1 MLLQLPARA
10 GGRDRWRP
18 ITALPAT
25 LSAVLALVLT
35 ACSSTP
41 SGDQTTSTSSATA
54 VTTTIPASTSTST
67 TTSTTTTLPVPVQAG
82 GTSIVRVRVAALP
95 PGASVL
101 PAISPASAAWLR
113 MVPIAFRTFGSGPD
127 LLLVAGQDGSLSW
140 WDSTLLSDLSLQYRV
155 TVFDLPGAGYSGA
168 ATAPLSLGWLADMT
182 AGFALSVGLSHPI
195 VLGWGL
201 GGEIALSLAERHPGL
216 ASSLVLVDTSGGGA
230 AATQPS
236 RGVAGLLALP
246 GATPLALS
254 ELLFPPTT
262 FGLHKRLLWQ
272 NSLLQGTPDWLTERT
287 IQAEAR
293 LQAAIWKR
301 SPLTAGLSRVTI
313 PALVVSGTNDV
324 VFPPENAYLLDS
336 ELPHVKL
343 RMFIDAGY
351 GAITQDE
358 PAFVT
363 ALEKFTA

>member
-1 MLLQLPARA
+1 
-10 GGRDRWRP
+10 
-18 ITALPAT
+18 
-25 LSAVLALVLT
+25 
-35 ACSSTP
+35 
-41 SGDQTTSTSSATA
+41 
-54 VTTTIPASTSTST
+54 
-67 TTSTTTTLPVPVQAG
+67 
-82 GTSIVRVRVAALP
+82 
-95 PGASVL
+95 
-101 PAISPASAAWLR
+101 
-113 MVPIAFRTFGSGPD
+113 
-127 LLLVAGQDGSLSW
+127 
-140 WDSTLLSDLSLQYRV
+140 
-155 TVFDLPGAGYSGA
+155 
-168 ATAPLSLGWLADMT
+168 
-182 AGFALSVGLSHPI
+182 
-195 VLGWGL
+195 
-201 GGEIALSLAERHPGL
+201 
-216 ASSLVLVDTSGGGA
+216 
-230 AATQPS
+230 
-236 RGVAGLLALP
+236 VAGLLALP